1 MRVLIAA
8 EASIFHVDRWERK
21 EGPSLSGCM
30 SVRRVSP
37 PLVSRKWATASLPVL
52 LLLCCVFRRN
62 SMFYSELAAV
72 MSRTGSSE

>member
-37 PLVSRKWATASLPVL
+37 PLVSRKWATASLPVCC
-52 LLLCCVFRRN
+52 CCVFRRN